1 MNNRHRSKKGL
12 FALTLLTA
20 LAMATVAVTAVL
32 LGTFTGDEVTIG
44 GLASSAV
51 TYSLDNSTFSTT
63 LEPSSASDSW
73 YTRLEI
79 SAGDY
84 SGPVAITWQL
94 EQKEDLTTWTPVS
107 GASTTTDVVLAGT
120 QEDIYAS
127 SDGLSTT
134 NYDWSTNVSEAG
146 TYRVVATVDSA

>member
-1 MNNRHRSKKGL
+1 M
-12 FALTLLTA
+12 LTVV
-20 LAMATVAVTAVL
+20 AMSTVAVTAVL

-44 GLASSAV
+44 GVASSAV

-63 LEPSSASDSW
+63 LEPAGASTPW

-84 SGPVAITWQL
+84 SGPVTITWQL

-107 GASTTTDVVLAGT
+107 GASETTDVVLAGT
-120 QEDIYAS
+120 AEDIYAS

-134 NYDWSTNVSEAG
+134 NYDWSADVTEAG